1 MALPDGYTLSGTL
14 PNGNYVITGP
24 DGSQHVSAPNYA
36 GSPENWVAYS
46 SQTMGESQPI
56 SAVNSDGSPSSG
68 NNSSGYNAQTT
79 GQQQAASLL
88 PQSGAGT
95 GDNAP
100 AQFVNGAATEPLGGS
115 ASQMNSGGGSASAS
129 GGNPTQ
135 GPYSGLGDLGSLLKG
150 FLGGGTSGGNTFAT
164 ANGPISTVKPS
175 AALVN
180 QIGQPAALAST
191 ANNAAKLST
200 QDLQTNQTNAIGGL
214 NTGYSAA
221 TQALSPYAQA
231 GTAGLTQLQNLLGTN
246 GTQAQQQAISSV
258 QANPSYQ
265 FGLNQGLQGTQAQ
278 LAAQGLSQG
287 GVLDKAMTQY
297 GTNYANQA
305 IQNQVS
311 NLTSLA
317 SAGANAS
324 GALANAATQYGNN
337 TANTYTQTG
346 TNLAN
351 TQQSLG
357 NALLQ
362 TQAAAQQQQNQYLSL
377 LPAGSNINTNN
388 LSSSVLSAL
397 QSQYGSL
404 FNF

>member
-1 MALPDGYTLSGTL
+1 MGQM
-14 PNGNYVITGP
+14 N
-24 DGSQHVSAPNYA
+24 SA
-36 GSPENWVAYS
+36 
-46 SQTMGESQPI
+46 
-56 SAVNSDGSPSSG
+56 
-68 NNSSGYNAQTT
+68 
-79 GQQQAASLL
+79 
-88 PQSGAGT
+88 
-95 GDNAP
+95 
-100 AQFVNGAATEPLGGS
+100 GGS
-115 ASQMNSGGGSASAS
+115 ASGSGPTGT
-129 GGNPTQ
+129 NPTQ
-135 GPYSGLGDLGSLLKG
+135 GPYSGLGDLSSVLQKIV
-150 FLGGGTSGGNTFAT
+150 GGGGIGTSGGSTSAM
-164 ANGPISTVKPS
+164 ANGLLQTINPS

-180 QIGQPAALAST
+180 QISQPAALAST
-191 ANNAAKLST
+191 ANKAANLST
-200 QDLQTNQTNAIGGL
+200 QDLQTNQANAIGGL

-231 GTAGLTQLQNLLGTN
+231 GTGGLTQLQNLLGTN
-246 GTQAQQQAISSV
+246 GSQAQQQAISAV
-258 QANPSYQ
+258 QGNPSYQ
-265 FGLNQGLQGTQAQ
+265 FGLNQGLMGTQAQ

-362 TQAAAQQQQNQYLSL
+362 TQAAGQQQQNQYLSL
-377 LPAGSNINTNN
+377 LPAGGNINTNN
-388 LSSSVLSAL
+388 LSSSVLSSL